1 MPLTGK
7 YKACTHSI
15 RGASHVLKDLPN
27 QDAVRFFEKESL
39 LALADG
45 HGGAAHP
52 LSHVGSELA
61 VMAAEEV
68 LCEYREMM
76 TELRD
81 VSERLLFLE
90 NDFAYALEM
99 AWRSSVE
106 RVYRENKEKYATY
119 EAKDPYALF
128 GSTLLLAF
136 ELEEVLY
143 FLQIGDGAI
152 VVYEKEKIIFPIL
165 EDTRLFGNV
174 TTSLCE
180 LGAWF
185 SMRVGAYAL
194 NENTQM
200 ISLLSDGV
208 ENAYPSG
215 QMDALDFYKEI
226 LAIGIEETLSKAAKY
241 SRDDTSGAFWHREDL
256 SALSDPQVV
265 YNRLEDSEIWLPIY
279 LSQQK
284 KHETLQWLRQNTIK
298 NKKNEILFQGI
309 SFKALKLDA
318 KGNLMPLMEELA
330 TLTDGREI
338 NYIQFALSI
347 LEKKP
352 LSMMPMM
359 NLPPSMLAFRS
370 HLDAL
375 NDEMHLCYVCGE
387 SQSASSDF
395 CLYCD
400 APLGPVV
407 CIENAYESHQL
418 FYNSWIHLH
427 HLMPLLGSFDPILG
441 RVIQHPKNPQIWG
454 IENLSG
460 HTWYLNGN
468 EEEGSPILVGQK
480 LSIKDQMR
488 LTIMGIFVKITIK

>member
-7 YKACTHSI
+7 YKVCTHSI

-106 RVYRENKEKYATY
+106 RVYRENKEAYAAF
-119 EAKDPYALF
+119 ESKDLYALF
-128 GSTLLLAF
+128 GTTLLLAF
-136 ELEEVLY
+136 ELEEVVY
-143 FLQIGDGAI
+143 FLQIGDGTI
-152 VVYEKEKIIFPIL
+152 VVYEKEKILFPIL
-165 EDTRLFGNV
+165 EDTRLYGNV

-180 LGAWF
+180 NGAWF
-185 SMRVGAYAL
+185 SMRAGAYVL
-194 NENTQM
+194 NEDTQM
-200 ISLLSDGV
+200 LALLSDGV

-215 QMDALDFYKEI
+215 EIDALDFFKEI
-226 LAIGIEETLSKAAKY
+226 LETDMDATLSKAAKF
-241 SRDDTSGAFWHREDL
+241 SRDDTSGAFWYREDL
-256 SALSDPQVV
+256 APLSNPQVM
-265 YNRLEDSEIWLPIY
+265 YKRLEASEVWLPIY
-279 LSQQK
+279 LAQQK
-284 KHETLQWLRQNTIK
+284 KHETLQWLRQNAIKSHK
-298 NKKNEILFQGI
+298 NKPLF
-309 SFKALKLDA
+309 
-318 KGNLMPLMEELA
+318 KGA
-330 TLTDGREI
+330 TLKQLKISSKGLVLPI
-338 NYIQFALSI
+338 NGEVVLSEEKDIHYIQFALSV
-347 LEKKP
+347 LERKP

-359 NLPPSMLAFRS
+359 NLPSSLLAFRGL
-370 HLDAL
+370 LDDM
-375 NDEMHLCYVCGE
+375 NDETRLCYACGE
-387 SQSASSDF
+387 SQSGGADF
-395 CLYCD
+395 CLFCETL
-400 APLGPVV
+400 LGPMVF
-407 CIENAYESHQL
+407 IENAYERHQL

-427 HLMPLLGSFDPILG
+427 HLMPLLGSYNPIVG

-468 EEEGSPILVGQK
+468 EEEGQPLLVGQK
-480 LSIKDQMR
+480 SPIKDQMR